1 MMPERTNCP
10 NCGASVTPADAF
22 CPECG
27 HRQGEPGPGD
37 ATAAPLQDA
46 PAPPRPGSPPPP
58 PPPPAGRPPAFGAP
72 PPHLGPR
79 PTPAKGFFAGLFD
92 FGFTTFVTPKVIKFA
107 YVVITI
113 IIGISWI
120 VSIASGFRHSSGWGI
135 LALVF
140 GPLVA
145 LLWLIVYRITFELV
159 MVIFSIGSDV
169 HTIRERSDL
178 D

>member
-1 MMPERTNCP
+1 MMQERMNCP
-10 NCGASVTPADAF
+10 NCGASITPADSF

-27 HRQGEPGPGD
+27 HRQAEPGPGD
-37 ATAAPLQDA
+37 ATATSPGHAPD
-46 PAPPRPGSPPPP
+46 PPPPGSPPPP
-58 PPPPAGRPPAFGAP
+58 PTNRPPAFGAP

-92 FGFTTFVTPKVIKFA
+92 FGFTTFVTPKVIKFV

-113 IIGISWI
+113 LIGISWI
-120 VSIASGFRHSSGWGI
+120 VWIIAGFGYSSGLGI

-145 LLWLIVYRITFELV
+145 LLWLIAYRITLELV
-159 MVIFSIGSDV
+159 MVIFRIGSDV
-169 HTIRERSDL
+169 HAIRGRSDL
-178 D
+178 G

>member
-1 MMPERTNCP
+1 MPERTNCP
-10 NCGASVTPADAF
+10 NCGAPVTTADTF

-37 ATAAPLQDA
+37 ATAATSR
-46 PAPPRPGSPPPP
+46 PAATPPRRGSPPPP
-58 PPPPAGRPPAFGAP
+58 PVDWPPAFGSP

-92 FGFTTFVTPKVIKFA
+92 FDFTTFVTPKVIKFA

-113 IIGISWI
+113 LIGLTWI
-120 VSIASGFRHSSGWGI
+120 VFLVSGFHDSSGLGI

-159 MVIFSIGSDV
+159 MVIFRIGSDV
-169 HTIRERSDL
+169 HAIRERSDL